1 MPYIGNQHNVGDHV
15 NNFKVL
21 DDISSHTATFNGSA
35 TSVVSVSDDTIRIP
49 EHRFIQGQR
58 VTYTNGGGGNI
69 GGLTSGTAYYVSFDS
84 PNTIR
89 LATSLANANSNT
101 VINLSS
107 VGSGT
112 SHTLNAAFDG
122 INTKFKVTYASGK
135 AARFNNATQLNVAIN
150 NVIQRPNLSAASFT
164 EGFAIEDSH
173 KIVFKT
179 APTVN
184 DVFWG
189 SIIANTIENFDLR
202 DNEVNNFTGNGSTT
216 EFTLSSIPAN
226 NESVIVTIDGVLQ
239 HPSDST
245 TARAYTLIDSII
257 QFTAA
262 PALNAEIQVRHIGFA
277 GASTNDVSGFY
288 GRTGNV
294 ALTANDHITTGDLT
308 SRNVNVSGIL
318 TASSASF
325 GGNVSIGGTLTYEDV
340 TNIDSV
346 GLITAR
352 NGIFVSAGSSV
363 GIGTD
368 NPTYPLEVWDSDPR
382 IQLVDTDLA
391 SNRSIQLRNNQG
403 SAILSAATHTSFYN
417 GGSERVR
424 IKSTGQVGIGTDN
437 PKLLLHLHQE
447 NSNATFAH
455 FTNTTTGV
463 NANQGVSFGL
473 DSNEDATIYHYGNKN
488 IRFATGG
495 TEKVRITS
503 SGRVNI
509 APNNLD
515 QTAYKVQIE
524 TGANRF
530 LSIKTANHNDFS
542 DEGSGIFFSRQSDG
556 SKELSGLFAHTNTS
570 LGMASRGG
578 LTFHAGGSGGYNQS
592 PERLRIDSSGRLQ
605 IGSSVSTNLNQFNGP
620 GRLNIQNNNNDT
632 VVDFSQ
638 GIVFTDNNGDQNTW
652 THAGIVATGSSGYKG
667 NLVFGTDSG
676 PKSNSATGITEKVR
690 ITHDGNVGIGS
701 ENPSKKL
708 SIVSGSNLGISLI
721 NNTEFATAGVYLEG
735 GRNAGTGIVGHLQ
748 FYNRRTS
755 TTSNLKVNGD
765 GDFNFDGTNTTSKVG
780 INSISPEKQLVVRTG
795 SGGDG
800 GILVKPNV
808 NYANNQNRAYL
819 SVGTDG
825 WDGTTNS
832 SWNTYGFQ
840 HRIKSNGSGVGRV
853 TIDTNSGEAF
863 CVENGGNVGIGTNDP
878 SVPVH
883 VYHATNNEV
892 ARFESGD
899 AVCYIAFRD
908 SASHATGTSRPILG
922 AKTDDLFFQTG
933 GSERV
938 RIDSDGDLIHKS
950 LNKTL
955 SLVSTQNVAQAGTKI
970 AFFGANRYDTDEE
983 FAAIKGRL
991 VSNSGGSGK
1000 QNGSLQFIVGSAS
1013 HTHTMSQGGYVGIA
1027 TANPQAL
1034 LHLQGTG
1041 GNNSGLYFKNGTHD
1055 VVTQYFVDGN
1065 DNSDFVITY
1074 EGTGGAEIT
1083 LEQTGNIGLCE
1094 SNDGNVY
1101 IGTNASL
1108 DDARLTIVKAAV
1120 GFTTAI
1126 TLHNGS
1132 GTGSKIIST
1141 RSLVLGADYE
1151 NNSGSPNSYI
1161 AFETDT
1167 SEKVRIAS
1175 DGNFGIG
1182 TDDPLGKLHLSS
1194 GTSGD
1199 CVLIIESDTDNNAE
1213 GDNARIEFKQDG
1225 GSSQSAIGT
1234 DNNELVLS
1242 NSVSSNG
1249 GIVFKTGTT
1258 SPYTN
1263 AAERL
1268 RIHSNGNVMIGS
1280 GTPSTQLHVQN
1291 SSSVV
1296 RVESTSTSTSARV
1309 EITGASNSYSGL
1321 HFGDTSDVDNGYIRY
1336 YNADNYFIIGTAAGE
1351 RVRIHSDGRVNI
1363 GGTNEVQLESGS
1375 EAILYLHGAI
1385 VGANVDFAY
1394 GQRIILDD
1402 DDTGTTTADRERG
1415 SIYAQFN
1422 GNASGGNTSDET
1434 RAWNIYSDLNVN
1446 ADYDN
1451 AYGVYAD
1458 VRANFTSG
1466 TMTTMRGMYGICQT
1480 QNSGT
1485 ITEMIGVYGIS
1496 QTTTGAN
1503 SVSINDLVGVKGRAN
1518 MCAGSSTANA
1528 IDLVGVW
1535 GNIDNDNNTAQATGG
1550 KCALFYGSYDKTN
1563 GLHNPQGIRIDTDV
1577 PNYFRGDIAIDG
1589 GGNFLPTGN
1598 HKIHIRNGTNAT
1610 GIFLE
1615 QTGDQYNVIK
1625 SSANRSGQDSAI
1637 LDIQGY
1643 WNTTQVGRIR
1653 IDTGAD
1659 TSNKD
1664 DGRIQFFTASA
1675 GSLNEVMQIQE
1686 NGEIAM
1692 DSAGSPSD
1700 ALANLHVQNE
1710 TFRVSNHT
1718 QTNSYIHLRAWE
1730 SGDNQNRAVIMNMS
1744 NNVPKFNTTRQ
1755 GQVFGASTHYAGRAR
1770 TDANSPTDY
1779 YTHGAH
1785 GFYAYSARDDSTSLT
1800 RSRIYMRA
1808 WDQGDHGD
1816 RNIIEYVDS
1825 GSDTD
1830 TVNYTSDLR
1839 FVVKADGR
1847 VQGKGGSFFAGRVE
1861 NDGANP
1867 SDYFQN
1873 GERGF
1878 QAFGNDETDETY
1890 ILARNVADNS
1900 NIFYTEV
1907 NGEPNAKIQADGDA
1921 FTDGTWSNTNA
1932 DYAEMFEWSD
1942 GNTSNEERR
1951 GMTVVLDGDKIR
1963 LATDS
1968 DSKDNIIGVVSVNPV
1983 VLGDSASIGWHG
1995 RYKRDIFGS
2004 PIRKSQEFL
2013 VWNRGFR
2020 EVDGVSVLFKQPDPN
2035 DPRSYSKC
2043 ERCPVE
2049 EIDERKAKGEIPDY
2063 AIENNIR
2070 ITTYAKEIDTETYDP
2085 TKKYIPRQ
2093 QRKEW
2098 DAIGLVGKL
2107 IVKRG
2112 QPIGSRWILMKSNIG
2127 TDPNDS
2133 SIILD
2138 KYLVR

>member
-21 DDISSHTATFNGSA
+21 DDISSHTATFDGSA
-35 TSVVSVSDDTIRIP
+35 TSVVDTTNNTIRVP
-49 EHRFIQGQR
+49 LHRFIQGQR

-173 KIVFKT
+173 KIVFKD

-184 DVFWG
+184 DIFWG

-368 NPTYPLEVWDSDPR
+368 DLTYPLEIHDSDPR
-382 IQLVDTDLA
+382 IQLVDTDLT
-391 SNRSIQLRNNQG
+391 SNRSVQLRNSAG
-403 SAILSAATHTSFYN
+403 SFVPSASQHAIFYT

-424 IKSTGQVGIGTDN
+424 IKSNGNVGIGTSPDEKLHVVITSATATAAKFERSHNNNVAIEYKNTTSRMYAGLAGDAIGWAVDDDANLGVQPMFMVRRDSGNIGIGTNNPGSILDVRQENDGGQTKIMLYNTDNDNTTTQTAGLFMSPDSRAFAYAGLSVKKEVADMSSNAGRDVSLVLNVTENNAQVEAVHIASSGNVGIGTDSPEEVLHIQSGSPVIKFSDGALDSYIKGDASDLQFIVGGTSRDFKFQSSIN
-437 PKLLLHLHQE
+437 PTSEVARITGDGKVGIGTNNPEAPLVVRSSENTLGILTSTDDGANLDLFDNDTQSRIRTVDGRLHLY
-447 NSNATFAH
+447 S
-455 FTNTTTGV
+455 
-463 NANQGVSFGL
+463 
-473 DSNEDATIYHYGNKN
+473 
-488 IRFATGG
+488 
-495 TEKVRITS
+495 
-503 SGRVNI
+503 
-509 APNNLD
+509 
-515 QTAYKVQIE
+515 
-524 TGANRF
+524 
-530 LSIKTANHNDFS
+530 DF
-542 DEGSGIFFSRQSDG
+542 
-556 SKELSGLFAHTNTS
+556 
-570 LGMASRGG
+570 
-578 LTFHAGGSGGYNQS
+578 
-592 PERLRIDSSGRLQ
+592 
-605 IGSSVSTNLNQFNGP
+605 GSSVADSSIRFF
-620 GRLNIQNNNNDT
+620 
-632 VVDFSQ
+632 VD
-638 GIVFTDNNGDQNTW
+638 GDN
-652 THAGIVATGSSGYKG
+652 
-667 NLVFGTDSG
+667 
-676 PKSNSATGITEKVR
+676 EKVR

-701 ENPSKKL
+701 ENPSKTL
-708 SIVSGSNLGISLI
+708 SVVSGSNLAVSII
-721 NNTEFATAGVYLEG
+721 NDTTFATAGIYLEG
-735 GRNAGTGIVGHLQ
+735 GRNAGTGIVGELQ
-748 FYNRRTS
+748 FYNRRNSGVTS
-755 TTSNLKVNGD
+755 KLLVNGD
-765 GDFNFDGTNTTSKVG
+765 GDFNFDGSNTNSKVG

-808 NYANNQNRAYL
+808 NYANNQDRAYL
-819 SVGTDG
+819 IVGTDG
-825 WDGTTNS
+825 FGLGGNN
-832 SWNTYGFQ
+832 WNNYGFQ
-840 HRIKSNGSGVGRV
+840 HRIKSNSSGTSRV
-853 TIDTNSGEAF
+853 TIDTSSGEAF
-863 CVENGGNVGIGTNDP
+863 CVENTGNVGIGTNDP
-878 SVPVH
+878 VRPLH
-883 VYHATNNEV
+883 IHAADCRIRLEDAGV
-892 ARFESGD
+892 ATDVELQNSSGD
-899 AVCYIAFRD
+899 AVLTTNG
-908 SASHATGTSRPILG
+908 ASNLRLQ
-922 AKTDDLFFQTG
+922 TDNT
-933 GSERV
+933 ERL
-938 RIDSDGDLIHKS
+938 RIKSDGK
-950 LNKTL
+950 
-955 SLVSTQNVAQAGTKI
+955 
-970 AFFGANRYDTDEE
+970 
-983 FAAIKGRL
+983 
-991 VSNSGGSGK
+991 
-1000 QNGSLQFIVGSAS
+1000 
-1013 HTHTMSQGGYVGIA
+1013 VGIG
-1027 TANPQAL
+1027 TNNPQAL
-1034 LHLQGTG
+1034 LHLQGEGG
-1041 GNNSGLYFKNGTHD
+1041 GNTSGLYFKNGPHD
-1055 VVTQYFVDGN
+1055 IVRQYFANGN

-1074 EGTGGAEIT
+1074 DGTGGAEIT
-1083 LEQTGNIGLCE
+1083 LEQTGNVALNE
-1094 SNDGNVY
+1094 SNNGNVY
-1101 IGTNASL
+1101 IGSNASL
-1108 DDARLTIVKAAV
+1108 DNARLTIAKSAV

-1126 TLHNGS
+1126 ALHNSMS
-1132 GTGSKIIST
+1132 GGIGSKIIST
-1141 RSLVLGADYE
+1141 RALVLGADYE
-1151 NNSGSPNSYI
+1151 NNSGDNSSYM
-1161 AFETDT
+1161 AFETNA

-1182 TDDPLGKLHLSS
+1182 TDNPLGKLHLSS

-1199 CVLIIESDTDNNAE
+1199 CVLIIESDTDNDNE
-1213 GDNARIEFKQDG
+1213 GDNGRIEFKQDG

-1258 SPYTN
+1258 SGYTN
-1263 AAERL
+1263 ATEQL

-1336 YNADNYFIIGTAAGE
+1336 YNADNYFIIGAAAAE
-1351 RVRIHSDGRVNI
+1351 RVRIYSDGRVNI

-1385 VGANVDFAY
+1385 VGANVDYAY

-1402 DDTGTTTADRERG
+1402 DDDGTTTADRERG

-1422 GNASGGNTSDET
+1422 GNCSGGNTTDET
-1434 RAWNIYSDLNVN
+1434 RAWNIYSDLNIN

-1451 AYGVYAD
+1451 GYGVYAD

-1466 TMTTMRGMYGICQT
+1466 TITTLRGVYGICQT
-1480 QNSGT
+1480 QNSGQ
-1485 ITEMIGVYGIS
+1485 ITEMIGAYGLS

-1503 SVSINDLVGVKGRAN
+1503 SVTINDLVGVKGRAN
-1518 MCAGSSTANA
+1518 MCAGNSTANV

-1535 GNIDNDNNTAQATGG
+1535 GEIDNDNNTAQATGG
-1550 KCALFYGSYDKTN
+1550 KCALFYGGYNKTT

-1625 SSANRSGQDSAI
+1625 GSANRSGSDNAI
-1637 LDIQGY
+1637 IDIQGY
-1643 WNTTQVGRIR
+1643 WDTTQVGRIR

-1659 TSNKD
+1659 TTNKD
-1664 DGRIQFFTASA
+1664 DGRIQFFTAS
-1675 GSLNEVMQIQE
+1675 GGNLSEVMQIQE

-1692 DSAGSPSD
+1692 DSSGSPSD

-1710 TFRVSNHT
+1710 TFRVSNHS
-1718 QTNSYIHLRAWE
+1718 QTGSYIHLRAWE
-1730 SGDNQNRAVIMNMS
+1730 SGDDGDRATIMQMA
-1744 NNVPKFNTTRQ
+1744 NNVPKFNVTRQ

-1770 TDANSPTDY
+1770 TDANSPTNY
-1779 YTHGAH
+1779 YAHGAH
-1785 GFYAYSARDDSTSLT
+1785 GFYAYSARTDDTSAYRT
-1800 RSRIYMRA
+1800 YVYIRA

-1816 RNIIEYVDS
+1816 RSIIQYADS
-1825 GSDTD
+1825 GSDSD
-1830 TVNYTSDLR
+1830 SVNSTSDIR

-1861 NDGANP
+1861 HDASSP

-1878 QAFGNDETDETY
+1878 QAYGNDATDETY

-1900 NIFYTEV
+1900 NIFFSEV
-1907 NGEPNAKIQADGDA
+1907 NGEANAKIQADGDA
-1921 FTDGTWSNTNA
+1921 FTDGTWSDANA

-1968 DSKDNIIGVVSVNPV
+1968 DNKDNIIGVVSVNPV
-1983 VLGDSASIGWHG
+1983 VLGDSAPLGWHG
-1995 RYKRDIFGS
+1995 RYKKDVFGS
-2004 PIRKSQEFL
+2004 PVKKAHEFL
-2013 VWNRGFR
+2013 VWNRGYR
-2020 EVDGVSVLFKQPDPN
+2020 EVDGVSVLFKQPDPD

-2070 ITTYAKEIDTETYDP
+2070 ITTYAKEIDTETYDS